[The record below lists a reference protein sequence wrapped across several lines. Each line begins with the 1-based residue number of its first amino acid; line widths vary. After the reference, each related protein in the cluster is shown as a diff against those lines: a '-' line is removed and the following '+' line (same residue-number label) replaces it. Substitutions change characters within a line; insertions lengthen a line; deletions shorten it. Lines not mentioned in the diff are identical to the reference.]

1 MSTAREN
8 SGFSLIETLVAAL
21 VFSVGVVGV
30 MPLIAGAVRAT
41 RGARDTGTATWLA
54 WQKAE
59 ELRGPA
65 GAAAAGAGAGADHL
79 DQFGRSVDPPGV
91 YTRRWAVT
99 LAGADVLRIAVGV
112 HHASAPGAPIVLVSL
127 RSRSTP

>member
-1 MSTAREN
+1 MSPDN
-8 SGFSLIETLVAAL
+8 STGFSLVETLVAAL

-30 MPLIAGAVRAT
+30 MPLIAGSVRAT
-41 RGARDTGTATWLA
+41 RGARDTGMATWLA

-65 GAAAAGAGAGADHL
+65 GAVAAGAGDDADHL

-99 LAGADVLRIAVGV
+99 VAGADVLRIAVGV
-112 HHASAPGAPIVLVSL
+112 HHASAPGVPVVLVSL
-127 RSRSTP
+127 RSRSAP

>member
-1 MSTAREN
+1 MSPGHDST
-8 SGFSLIETLVAAL
+8 GFSLVETLVAAL
-21 VFSVGVVGV
+21 VFSVGAVGV
-30 MPLIAGAVRAT
+30 MPLIVGAVRAT
-41 RGARDTGTATWLA
+41 RGARDTGMATWLA

-65 GAAAAGAGAGADHL
+65 GALAAGAGADVDHL
-79 DQFGRSVDPPGV
+79 DQFGRNVDPPGV

-112 HHASAPGAPIVLVSL
+112 HHASAPGAPVVLVSL
-127 RSRSTP
+127 RSRSAP